1 MGTIILG
8 YLLIF
13 VAKCADVSLATIR
26 TIFVVKGMKK
36 MAFFIGIFEIII
48 YLTAMN
54 YVLSDMGNPMK
65 IMSYALGFATGNV
78 VGITLESKLAIGLI
92 TAQIFTSKSVEEFA
106 TYLREN
112 GFGVTVIEG
121 RGKEGIKYI
130 MQIVLDRKK
139 LNKLEKTA
147 LDYDPSSFITVS
159 ETRTVRGGY
168 FGRDVSREIMK

>member
-1 MGTIILG
+1 MGTLILG

-13 VAKCADVSLATIR
+13 LAKCADVSLATIR

-54 YVLSDMGNPMK
+54 YVLSDMGNPLK

-92 TAQIFTSKSVEEFA
+92 TAQVFTSKQVEEFA
-106 TYLREN
+106 DFLRDH

-121 RGKEGIKYI
+121 RGREGIKYI

-139 LNKLEKTA
+139 LIRFEKTA
-147 LDYDPSSFITVS
+147 LDYDPNAFITVS

-168 FGRDVSREIMK
+168 FGRDIGREAMK